1 MQKLK
6 WLLIAGLA
14 LIILPGYSQKI
25 DNITAE
31 FDGER
36 IIITYDLEPGKASDK
51 FNVVLKS
58 SYDNYAKPLKFLMG
72 DAGTNVM
79 PGTKNRIIWDVK
91 NELPSDFNG
100 NITLKFEV
108 EAIVPLVIEERSAI
122 SAKPLMKNMY
132 KRGTELKV
140 DWTGGMRSD
149 NIKIDLFK
157 DNNFSETITTVPN
170 DKRTFTWNIPKKQK
184 KGSYFLRL
192 SDGTDIS
199 PTQIFSIKPKT
210 PFIVK
215 VLPVLAVGAGVY
227 FLVSGDGGGGKTEP
241 DLPEP
246 IGPPSN

>member
-6 WLLIAGLA
+6 WLLIAGLF

-36 IIITYDLEPGKASDK
+36 IIITYDLETGKPNDK

-58 SYDNYAKPLKFLMG
+58 SHDNYAKPLKFLMG
-72 DAGTNVM
+72 DAGSNVL

-100 NITLKFEV
+100 NVTIKFEV
-108 EAIVPLVIEERSAI
+108 EAIIPLVIEEKSSL
-122 SAKPLMKNMY
+122 SAKPLMKNSY

-140 DWTGGMRSD
+140 DWTGGMRSN
-149 NIKIDLFK
+149 NIKVDLFK

-192 SDGTDIS
+192 SDGSDIS
-199 PTQIFSIKPKT
+199 PTQIFTIKPKT

-227 FLVSGDGGGGKTEP
+227 FLVSGDGGGKTEP